1 MFWLMN
7 RLRAT
12 AGPTRSVVSVRT
24 SIPVR
29 LGRIEMTGRIEAG
42 RGIHPRAPRRY
53 PSHAIMLVTGGT
65 GRYRG
70 VDDTAP
76 LSAGSLVLVRPGEPH
91 WYGPAAGASWDEVFC
106 AFSGPVFDLAVRR
119 GALGGANRVAA
130 VADPARLAAYLER
143 LRLAPPP
150 TTSTAQDAEALD
162 LLVLVEQ
169 ALTPTAPERPAV
181 GWLARS
187 MQLLAADDGGGL
199 TEIAAAVGVPYETW
213 RRRFRDQVG
222 VAPARY
228 RREARLRSSATLLTM
243 TSLSVTE
250 IAHRTGFVD
259 DRHLSRHFIRA
270 YGLTPGRFRS
280 QGGWR

>member
-1 MFWLMN
+1 MT
-7 RLRAT
+7 RIGPIAP
-12 AGPTRSVVSVRT
+12 PTRSVVCVRPA
-24 SIPVR
+24 IPVR
-29 LGRIEMTGRIEAG
+29 LGRVEMTGRIEAE

-91 WYGPAAGASWDEVFC
+91 WYGPAPGASWDEVFC

-119 GALGGANRVAA
+119 GALGGANRVTEI
-130 VADPARLAAYLER
+130 ADPARLAAYLER

-150 TTSTAQDAEALD
+150 TTSAAQDAEALD
-162 LLVLVEQ
+162 LMATVEQ
-169 ALTPTAPERPAV
+169 ALTPPTPEPPAA

-187 MQLLAADDGGGL
+187 MQLLATDDGGAL
-199 TEIAAAVGVPYETW
+199 PEIADAVGLPYETW
-213 RRRFRDQVG
+213 RRRFSDQVG

-228 RREARLRSSATLLTM
+228 RREARLRTSATLLTM

-259 DRHLSRHFIRA
+259 DRHLSRHFTRA

-280 QGGWR
+280 QGGLR